1 MKKILYFVI
10 VFVFIF
16 SSCDDQFLSAPFL
29 PSDDKNFYLTPG
41 SQENVPG
48 NLWASHGEKRSITVS
63 WNPLNNAAFYYIYR
77 ASSPLDTFV
86 LCAETSLNQ
95 FTFNVLPGS
104 SVYYR
109 VSSVLHDGTE
119 SARSNYVIGTSLA
132 QPVISDITDIT
143 EDSSAVTWYMDN
155 VSGNTYKDNLL
166 YIVYCFSGDTEVNQ
180 IMLDASMISENRA
193 VFSGLNANT
202 RYEYQVEAY
211 LRSNQSNSE
220 KSEKMDAATARRFR
234 PGPPVDLKA
243 ARGTA
248 VDKIELTFKLP
259 DMVDIALGDNMFDPK
274 PLYFTVSKRLYSV
287 NGNNEY
293 QLVCAYFGI
302 NDIAGG
308 KTFINNMPGN
318 QYMPGERVIWTDN
331 NVVRGLTYEYLVQSY
346 VDNTNRIISSA
357 SSIANTTGWA
367 LGSGEIFYGKPV
379 YTLNAS
385 GEFYESAELPV
396 TFDFDPKGET
406 YGYTVAAKVEIIDD
420 GNDNDPDENFVI
432 TSRSLTFEEVNDYKI
447 EMNLASKSSAL
458 NPGRGIYSIEIEINL
473 PEDNVSIYKFRAL
486 GSVQISEDTQP
497 IVVDNFHV
505 RDGYADR
512 FILVWDNYSNRK
524 YVIEQFINE
533 IDGWT
538 NIASLNNDTYN
549 DDNVTVN
556 ENYSYAVTGQ
566 MSGINASFRIR
577 AVRPS
582 SDGDKPGQW
591 VYSSTVRTLGIPEL
605 SLGAGA
611 SYNVITPVWTEAQQ
625 ADVYRVKYRYTED
638 GGNAA
643 YTVAANVKRE
653 DLSVDATGRSFRFSF
668 TPQGYNDA
676 LRAGKEIQIAVD
688 ALNERLRA
696 ETGGGEIS
704 TSSAEDVRTS
714 LVGPALLNLTAGKAF
729 SPHEIDVSWD
739 SVHGA
744 GGYYVFRRQFNM
756 NNTAEE
762 GSESVVY
769 YISASASSSIN
780 ITGKNLVTDASN
792 SKVDTHDVK
801 AAAFFEQTGSANSRY
816 TLRDMYLTDNE
827 YDGTV
832 YSKHSPAYR
841 DQQNDMIQGWPYRYF
856 VVPVIVRNNVPDP
869 LNMIE
874 FNYNRDGSNKN
885 TSISSYTVRENNVD
899 IQYSGAAALEQEGFT
914 IGFGQNVTATK
925 GTYASAGNSN
935 DGIRI
940 TWNPPPRLSSI
951 AGFTPGYT
959 VYRRLPG
966 GSSWG
971 PVTSVDNT
979 VYIDNPQDR
988 GIAYEYAVGI
998 SNAGGSS
1005 SMPQHS
1011 RRFIAL
1017 CANERDERNRPNMLG
1032 FLLDTVRMESVSR
1045 SEMLDSQNNFAE
1057 EVKWYSTGVNNSYYS
1072 GDFVWG
1078 IDGYEVFVM
1087 NRNIG
1092 AGWHTIADVTNIS
1105 NQINQSIRVSNV
1117 QSGDTLQG
1125 GLLKVLRDYRHYFKV
1140 RSYVLF
1146 EGEKIYSPDPDWDY
1160 EVLFAQSSNRTNQDR
1175 ANFLETDY
1183 IKWGVRQITPVEFAR
1198 IANLHIAWGVQW
1210 AAGSARSSWT
1220 TRWAW
1225 IRWSDQG
1232 NNNGS
1237 GGRVGI
1243 ETSSGVG
1250 KWWFNIQ
1257 NFRPDMD
1264 TNANKNNFNYSVT
1277 FLTIDTGSTDSN
1289 KIIYADTSASSQFPQ
1304 WYGRDGNYGSDFADI
1319 KGPACVAP
1327 LYSGQLRYNSFSWT
1341 GGNTEVRYPAG
1352 SASVN
1357 ITNSQANSPLP
1368 FQQQEPT
1375 GFGTDS
1381 RRYTTDAWY

>member
-1 MKKILYFVI
+1 MKKILYV
-10 VFVFIF
+10 VTAFIFLF
-16 SSCDDQFLSAPFL
+16 SSCDDQFLSAPFF
-29 PSDDKNFYLTPG
+29 PTDDKNYHQIPG

-48 NLWASHGEKRSITVS
+48 NLWASHGGKRSITLS
-63 WNPLNNAAFYYIYR
+63 WSSLSNAAFYYIYR
-77 ASSPLDTFV
+77 ANSPLDTFV
-86 LCAETSLNQ
+86 LCAETSSNQ

-109 VSSVLHDGTE
+109 VSSVLHNGTE
-119 SARSNYVIGTSLA
+119 SARSNYVMGTSLA

-143 EDSSAVTWYMDN
+143 EDSSAVTWYMEN
-155 VSGNTYKDNLL
+155 ASGSTYKDNLL
-166 YIVYCFSGDTEVNQ
+166 YIVYCFNGDTEVDQ
-180 IMLDASMISENRA
+180 VMLDASLISENKA
-193 VFSGLNANT
+193 VFSGLAANS
-202 RYEYQVEAY
+202 RYEYQIEAY
-211 LRSNQSNSE
+211 LRSNQNDSE

-234 PGPPVDLKA
+234 PGPPVDLRA

-248 VDKIELTFKLP
+248 VDKIELTFQLP
-259 DMVDIALGDNMFDPK
+259 DMVDIALGDNLFDPK
-274 PLYFTVSKRLYSV
+274 PLYFTVSKRLFSE

-302 NDIAGG
+302 NDNVAGG
-308 KTFINNMPGN
+308 QSFINYMPGS
-318 QYMPGERVIWTDN
+318 QYMPGERVTWTDN
-331 NVVRGLTYEYLVQSY
+331 NVVRGITYEYLVQSY

-357 SSIANTTGWA
+357 SSTANTTGWA
-367 LGSGEIFYGKPV
+367 LSGGEIFYGKPL
-379 YTLNAS
+379 YTINAS
-385 GEFYESAELPV
+385 GEFYEYAELPF
-396 TFDFDPKGET
+396 TFNFDHKGEV
-406 YGYTVAAKVEIIDD
+406 YSYTVIANVQIIDD
-420 GNDNDPDENFVI
+420 GNENDPVSDFVI
-432 TSRSLTFEEVNDYKI
+432 TGRSLAFEEINGYKI
-447 EMNLASKSSAL
+447 EIDLTQKSSAV
-458 NPGRGIYSIEIEINL
+458 NPGRGIYSIEIEISL
-473 PEDNVSIYKFRAL
+473 PGENVSIYKFRAL

-505 RDGYADR
+505 QDGYADR
-512 FILVWDNYSNRK
+512 FILMWDNYSNRK
-524 YVIEQFINE
+524 YIIEQYEN
-533 IDGWT
+533 DVWT
-538 NIASLNNDTYN
+538 EVASVNNDPSD
-549 DDNVTVN
+549 DDNVDVI
-556 ENYSYAVTGQ
+556 ENYLYAVEGQ
-566 MSGINASFRIR
+566 MSGISSLFRIR

-582 SDGDKPGQW
+582 SEGDKPGQW
-591 VYSSTVRTLGIPEL
+591 VYSSTARTLGIPEL
-605 SLGAGA
+605 SLGGGA
-611 SYNVITPVWTEAQQ
+611 SYSVITPIWTEAQE
-625 ADVYRVKYRYTED
+625 ADVYRIKYRYAED
-638 GGNAA
+638 GDKAA
-643 YTVAANVKRE
+643 FKVAAEVKRE

-668 TPQGYNDA
+668 TPEGFNDA
-676 LRAGKEIQIAVD
+676 FMAGKVIQIAVD
-688 ALNERLRA
+688 ALNESLRTK
-696 ETGGGEIS
+696 TGGGEIS
-704 TSSAEDVRTS
+704 TSSTEDVRTS
-714 LVGPALLNLTAGKAF
+714 LVGPALLNLTAGKAL

-739 SVHGA
+739 GIHGA

-769 YISASASSSIN
+769 YISASPSSIN
-780 ITGKNLVTDASN
+780 IIGKNLTTDASN

-801 AAAFFEQTGSANSRY
+801 AAASFEQTGTENFRY

-827 YDGTV
+827 YDGAV
-832 YSKHSPAYR
+832 YHRHSSVYR
-841 DQQNDMIQGWPYRYF
+841 DQQNDMIQGWPFRYF

-869 LNMIE
+869 LNMID
-874 FNYNRDGSNKN
+874 FNYNRDGSNKH
-885 TSISSYTVRENNVD
+885 TSISSYTMRDNNID

-925 GTYASAGNSN
+925 GTYASSGNAN
-935 DGIRI
+935 DGIRV
-940 TWNPPPRLSSI
+940 TWNPPPRLSTVS
-951 AGFTPGYT
+951 GFTPRYT
-959 VYRRLPG
+959 VYRRLSG
-966 GSSWG
+966 GSSWV
-971 PVTSVDNT
+971 PVTSVYNT
-979 VYIDNPQDR
+979 VYIDTPQER
-988 GIAYEYAVGI
+988 GLAFEYAVGI
-998 SNAGGSS
+998 SSASGSAS
-1005 SMPQHS
+1005 VPQHS
-1011 RRFIAL
+1011 RRFITL
-1017 CANERDERNRPNMLG
+1017 CVNSRDERNRPNMLG
-1032 FLLDTVRMESVSR
+1032 FMLDMVRMESVSR
-1045 SEMLDSQNNFAE
+1045 SEILDSQNNFAE
-1057 EVKWYSTGVNNSYYS
+1057 EVKWYSAGVNNSYYS

-1087 NRNIG
+1087 NRNID
-1092 AGWHTIADVTNIS
+1092 AGWHTIADVTTIT
-1105 NQINQSIRVSNV
+1105 NQINQSVKVSNV
-1117 QSGDTLQG
+1117 HGGDTLQS
-1125 GLLKVLRDYRHYFKV
+1125 GLLKVLRDYKHYFKV
-1140 RSYVLF
+1140 RSYVMNN
-1146 EGEKIYSPDPDWDY
+1146 GEKMYSPDPDWDY

-1183 IKWGVRQITPVEFAR
+1183 IKWGARQVTPVEFAR

-1210 AAGSARSSWT
+1210 AAGSVRSGWT

-1232 NNNGS
+1232 SNNGS

-1341 GGNTEVRYPAG
+1341 GGNTEIRYPAG

-1357 ITNSQANSPLP
+1357 ITNAQTNSPLP